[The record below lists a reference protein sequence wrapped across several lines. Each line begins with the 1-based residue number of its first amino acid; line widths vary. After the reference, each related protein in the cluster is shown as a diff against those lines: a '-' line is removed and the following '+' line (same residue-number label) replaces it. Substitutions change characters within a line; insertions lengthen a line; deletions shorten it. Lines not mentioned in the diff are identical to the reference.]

1 MTIMS
6 AQPCILQ
13 LPPAKAPDTAATA
26 VEKLLAKVA
35 ELESRLDETQ
45 AGNEAGHRGGGGGRQ
60 LCSDAAGSPF
70 TRALVIAGLDVLLY
84 FVAAANPIV
93 ALPAVMGTIAVVA
106 TIPGWSRY
114 SSLKTAVK
122 RGNAGGG
129 EVGRFSFIVPRS
141 HVVDVKGRSSF
152 DLVPY

>member
-1 MTIMS
+1 M
-6 AQPCILQ
+6 
-13 LPPAKAPDTAATA
+13 A

-45 AGNEAGHRGGGGGRQ
+45 AGGGDGAGRGGGGGGQ
-60 LCSDAAGSPF
+60 LCSDLAGSPF
-70 TRALVIAGLDVLLY
+70 TRILVIAGFDVLLY
-84 FVAAANPIV
+84 LVAEANPV
-93 ALPAVMGTIAVVA
+93 AALPALMGTIAVVA